1 MKIVIAN
8 FLICKPEEA
17 AMLEEM
23 VEDASKLISD
33 DSSGQGND
41 AGEDVDKIASDEEE
55 EREEEDIDQEHTEE
69 GKFFFISLVYQNSTL
84 DFSFS

>member
-1 MKIVIAN
+1 MKIVMAN
-8 FLICKPEEA
+8 SHICKLEEA

-55 EREEEDIDQEHTEE
+55 EREEEEIDEEYTEE
-69 GKFFFISLVYQNSTL
+69 GKKALFKLVFI
-84 DFSFS
+84 